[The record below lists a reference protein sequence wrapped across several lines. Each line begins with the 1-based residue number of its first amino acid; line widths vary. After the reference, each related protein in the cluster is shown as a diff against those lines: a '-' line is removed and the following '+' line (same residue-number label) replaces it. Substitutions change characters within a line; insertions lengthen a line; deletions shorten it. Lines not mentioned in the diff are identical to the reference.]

1 MQECSK
7 EFVVW
12 PFLCFFVVCMSKRG
26 LLGVRG
32 SCYSNL
38 AALKI
43 ETGNTKLV
51 KVLIDARIA
60 LHEGGSSEGRLK
72 HPLSLP

>member
-1 MQECSK
+1 
-7 EFVVW
+7 
-12 PFLCFFVVCMSKRG
+12 MSKRR

-38 AALKI
+38 AALEI

-51 KVLIDARIA
+51 KVLSDARIA
-60 LHEGGSSEGRLK
+60 LHGGESSEGRLK